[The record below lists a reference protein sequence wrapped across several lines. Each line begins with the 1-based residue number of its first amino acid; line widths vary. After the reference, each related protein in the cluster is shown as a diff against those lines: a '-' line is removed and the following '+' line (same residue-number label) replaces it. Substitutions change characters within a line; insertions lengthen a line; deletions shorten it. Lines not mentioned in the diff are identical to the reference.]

1 MDPKQAKAL
10 DSLVSNLDRQ
20 QDKPAISAPPD
31 EEDSGQDPADL
42 LEDSDESS
50 DESLLG
56 AVSDA
61 GDDSGDED
69 AGAADD
75 AGQSRLAPA
84 ELAKLFDTDPD
95 AALFQ
100 AFGKSADELGVDNA
114 DWVQIRRA
122 GKRQRDKGK
131 AIVAAGERLEQKFGP
146 VFQALEAWQKGEV
159 AAFADI
165 VEQITGE
172 PYESANVKILRAKG
186 KDDPGVQVAQ
196 RRIKEL
202 EAKVAEYEPSVP
214 DTVTLAEAV
223 QKELGRQHPVRNLP
237 EWDTAVALA
246 LEESADADGDPTIT
260 VKQAAD
266 AVFAEAKAKVDALQ
280 RKLHGKGESITAP
293 RAGAT
298 RGAKPRKMSLDDLVS
313 QLDKE

>member
-1 MDPKQAKAL
+1 MDPKQTKAL
-10 DSLVSNLDRQ
+10 DSLVQNLDRQ
-20 QDKPAISAPPD
+20 EDKPAISAPPED
-31 EEDSGQDPADL
+31 EPEVDVADL
-42 LEDSDESS
+42 LEDD
-50 DESLLG
+50 DG
-56 AVSDA
+56 APDDSEADA
-61 GDDSGDED
+61 GDDSGDEEADESD
-69 AGAADD
+69 A

-84 ELAKLFDTDPD
+84 LAKLFDEDVD
-95 AALFQ
+95 AALMQ
-100 AFGKSADELGVDNA
+100 AFGKTADELNVDNA
-114 DWVQIRRA
+114 DWVQVRRA

-159 AAFADI
+159 AAFADL
-165 VEQITGE
+165 VEGITGE
-172 PYESANVKILRAKG
+172 PYETANIKILRAKG

-196 RRIKEL
+196 RKIAEL
-202 EAKVAEYEPSVP
+202 QAKLSEYEPQP
-214 DTVTLAEAV
+214 GEAINTAELAEAV

-266 AVFAEAKAKVDALQ
+266 AVYKEAKTKVDALQ
-280 RKLHGKGESITAP
+280 KKLHGKVSDPETRP

-298 RGAKPRKMSLDDLVS
+298 RGSRRRKPTLDDLVAD
-313 QLDKE
+313 LDRE

>member
-1 MDPKQAKAL
+1 MDPKQTKAL
-10 DSLVSNLDRQ
+10 DSLVQNLDRQ

-31 EEDSGQDPADL
+31 EEDPADL
-42 LEDSDESS
+42 LEDKDGESDEAT
-50 DESLLG
+50 DENE
-56 AVSDA
+56 APE
-61 GDDSGDED
+61 GDE
-69 AGAADD
+69 AAPEAVDEKP
-75 AGQSRLAPA
+75 APSQ
-84 ELAKLFDTDPD
+84 AKLSALFDTDPD

-196 RRIKEL
+196 RKIAEL
-202 EAKVAEYEPSVP
+202 QAKLSEYEPAEA
-214 DTVTLAEAV
+214 DTASLAEAV

-266 AVFAEAKAKVDALQ
+266 AVFAEAKKKVDALQ
-280 RKLHGKGESITAP
+280 RRLHGKSESVTAP

-298 RGAKPRKMSLDDLVS
+298 ASAKRRKMSLDDLVS